1 MIGLEIH
8 VLVSPLWPYM
18 HLGGYVLRYNY
29 VAFVFQ
35 TFLTAVHVT
44 LGELEMLIFTTVGAA
59 NTATFVS
66 VTYHVCCQLELLT
79 KCSCNIHHV

>member
-1 MIGLEIH
+1 M
-8 VLVSPLWPYM
+8 
-18 HLGGYVLRYNY
+18 GGYVLRYNY

-66 VTYHVCCQLELLT
+66 VTYPVCCQLELLT
-79 KCSCNIHHV
+79 KINVLAIVLSLCNVHNTQMLVYS